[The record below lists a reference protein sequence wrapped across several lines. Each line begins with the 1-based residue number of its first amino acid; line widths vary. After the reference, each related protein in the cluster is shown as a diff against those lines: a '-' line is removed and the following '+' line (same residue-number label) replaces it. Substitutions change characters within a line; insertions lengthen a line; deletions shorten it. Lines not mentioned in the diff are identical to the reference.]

1 MPPETTRAPRLGERL
16 GHAPGRSR
24 SSGAGRSRNGS
35 SAASLKATA
44 LPAMTCISGP
54 PCDAREDVPVDRG
67 GQGAIGVAVLDGREG
82 RPGRGRVGSE
92 RRLKI
97 IPPRGPRRVL
107 WVVVVT
113 RSACGNGLGWTS
125 AATRPAMWA
134 MSMNSIAPTS
144 CGDRGHPLE
153 VPDPRVGAGAADD
166 QLRADFLRLGLHRVV
181 VDALGVLAD
190 AVGMDLVQPAAR
202 S

>member
-1 MPPETTRAPRLGERL
+1 MTRAFSIVRRWSV
-16 GHAPGRSR
+16 RKV
-24 SSGAGRSRNGS
+24 S

-54 PCDAREDVPVDRG
+54 PCVPGKTFRSTEAARAPS
-67 GQGAIGVAVLDGREG
+67 ASAFLMDGKAAG
-82 RPGRGRVGSE
+82 SSPGRSE
-92 RRLKI
+92 RRLNV

-144 CGDRGHPLE
+144 AAIAAIRSKSQIRG
-153 VPDPRVGAGAADD
+153 
-166 QLRADFLRLGLHRVV
+166 
-181 VDALGVLAD
+181 
-190 AVGMDLVQPAAR
+190 
-202 S
+202 